1 MAMLVIGGRG
11 TFYEPSPGVGPSSW
25 SRCPPQLLMPATDV
39 APRRSSVAPSGA
51 TLGPPVGVGEDWYRG
66 PSCGLG
72 SIPRTMAHE
81 PHSGSSGGVSG
92 GALAAAQPASVIPV
106 HRFIIP
112 KPEPIKMMG
121 LGAFQILRRPAA
133 RNKDRH
139 TKVEGRG
146 RRIRMPA
153 ACAAR
158 IFQLTRELGHKPEG
172 ETIKWLLEQAEP
184 AIIAA
189 TGTGTVPAIATSVGG
204 TLKIPTETP
213 SSAPV
218 SGGGRPRS
226 GRRGRGQEE
235 EEEASTVAYRWRGR
249 RRRLLPRPR
258 PSAARRRRHI
268 NTGGTGPRRRQRDA
282 GGDPGL
288 DNGRSRRCNWG
299 HVDPAGGAMDGAAL
313 RLRGHGAVEPGA
325 DMDVSAGAADHQPR
339 VVAASVLNRRRVIA
353 SET

>member
-1 MAMLVIGGRG
+1 
-11 TFYEPSPGVGPSSW
+11 
-25 SRCPPQLLMPATDV
+25 
-39 APRRSSVAPSGA
+39 
-51 TLGPPVGVGEDWYRG
+51 
-66 PSCGLG
+66 
-72 SIPRTMAHE
+72 
-81 PHSGSSGGVSG
+81 
-92 GALAAAQPASVIPV
+92 
-106 HRFIIP
+106 
-112 KPEPIKMMG
+112 
-121 LGAFQILRRPAA
+121 
-133 RNKDRH
+133 
-139 TKVEGRG
+139 
-146 RRIRMPA
+146 

-226 GRRGRGQEE
+226 GRRGRGQE

-339 VVAASVLNRRRVIA
+339 VVPASVLNRRRVIA